1 MSMQNVGILNKP
13 QAYAQA
19 PVTTPQ
25 NKQEK
30 RSDALST
37 AENKNI
43 IAEHKVLVGAVA
55 LASISVA
62 GILIARGRNH
72 KNTITS
78 ISSQN
83 LKPDYNPE
91 NYKQFTIV
99 KENIEKEKQLRKKIV
114 AYFKAFRDGKEK
126 PNENFENVVPLYNE
140 SDWEEFKKYLDFR
153 MKNVRRYS
161 DANIP
166 ADLREMNAED
176 VDAVLYFMKNYN
188 QINTPLR
195 NGESLSNNDNVARLI
210 HLIND
215 AKPLEEDVYVF
226 RGVRTHQLY
235 DDFKQFDFNELNELE
250 IGDTIIDKGFVS
262 TARNYDTELASV
274 DPLLLDK
281 PHKSSGYI
289 MRIKLPKHTKGFD
302 CRRLTQIDS
311 DRGVNSTFILPPE
324 SKFEITGFDF
334 PRRILDCNYILPE

>member
-1 MSMQNVGILNKP
+1 MSMPSIGILNNQIVAKSVSCSQKP
-13 QAYAQA
+13 EDRTVHVQPAKDKQ
-19 PVTTPQ
+19 Q
-25 NKQEK
+25 N
-30 RSDALST
+30 S
-37 AENKNI
+37 
-43 IAEHKVLVGAVA
+43 HKSMLIGAVA
-55 LASISVA
+55 VASIAIA

-78 ISSQN
+78 IGSQN

-140 SDWEEFKKYLDFR
+140 SDWEKFKEYLDFR

-166 ADLREMNAED
+166 ADLREMNTED

-235 DDFKQFDFNELNELE
+235 DDFKQFDFNELDELE

-311 DRGVNSTFILPPE
+311 NKGANSTFILPPDSE
-324 SKFEITGFDF
+324 FRITAWDA
-334 PRRILDCNYILPE
+334 PRRILDCEYVLPE

>member
-1 MSMQNVGILNKP
+1 MSMPSIGILNNQIVAKSVSYSQKP
-13 QAYAQA
+13 EERIV
-19 PVTTPQ
+19 PVQPAKDKQQ
-25 NKQEK
+25 NF
-30 RSDALST
+30 
-37 AENKNI
+37 
-43 IAEHKVLVGAVA
+43 HKSMLIGAVA
-55 LASISVA
+55 VASIAIA

-72 KNTITS
+72 KNTTTS
-78 ISSQN
+78 IGSKN
-83 LKPDYNPE
+83 LKPDYNSE
-91 NYKQFTIV
+91 NYKQFPIV

-114 AYFKAFRDGKEK
+114 TYFKAFRDGKEK
-126 PNENFENVVPLYNE
+126 PNENFENVVSLYNE
-140 SDWEEFKKYLDFR
+140 SDWKEFKKYLDFR

-166 ADLREMNAED
+166 ADLREMNTED

-235 DDFKQFDFNELNELE
+235 DDFKQFDFNELDELE

-311 DRGVNSTFILPPE
+311 NKGANSTFILPPDSE
-324 SKFEITGFDF
+324 FKITAWDA
-334 PRRILDCNYILPE
+334 PRRILDCEYVLPE

>member
-1 MSMQNVGILNKP
+1 MSMPSIGILNNQIVAKSVSCSQKP
-13 QAYAQA
+13 EERTV
-19 PVTTPQ
+19 PVQPAKDKQQ
-25 NKQEK
+25 N
-30 RSDALST
+30 S
-37 AENKNI
+37 
-43 IAEHKVLVGAVA
+43 HKSMLIGAVA
-55 LASISVA
+55 VASIAIA

-72 KNTITS
+72 KNTTTS
-78 ISSQN
+78 IGSQN
-83 LKPDYNPE
+83 LKPDYNSE
-91 NYKQFTIV
+91 NYKQFPIV

-140 SDWEEFKKYLDFR
+140 SDWEKFKKYLDFR

-166 ADLREMNAED
+166 ADLREMNTED

-235 DDFKQFDFNELNELE
+235 DDFKQFDFNELDELE

-311 DRGVNSTFILPPE
+311 NKGANSTFILPPDSE
-324 SKFEITGFDF
+324 FKITAWDA
-334 PRRILDCNYILPE
+334 PRRILDCEYVLPE

>member
-1 MSMQNVGILNKP
+1 MSMPSIGILNNQIVAKSVSCSQKP
-13 QAYAQA
+13 EERTV
-19 PVTTPQ
+19 PVQTAKDKQQ
-25 NKQEK
+25 N
-30 RSDALST
+30 S
-37 AENKNI
+37 
-43 IAEHKVLVGAVA
+43 HKSMLIGAVA
-55 LASISVA
+55 VASIAIA

-78 ISSQN
+78 IGSQN

-99 KENIEKEKQLRKKIV
+99 KENIEKEKQLRNKIV

-126 PNENFENVVPLYNE
+126 PNENFENVVSLYNE
-140 SDWEEFKKYLDFR
+140 SDWEKFKKYLDFR

-166 ADLREMNAED
+166 ADLREMNTED

-235 DDFKQFDFNELNELE
+235 DDFKQFDFNELDELE

-311 DRGVNSTFILPPE
+311 NKGANSTFILPPDSE
-324 SKFEITGFDF
+324 FKITAWDA
-334 PRRILDCNYILPE
+334 PRRILDCEYVLPE